1 MTPFLNTRIELNE
14 NVRNSISVTSCGH
27 LVTSLGS
34 ITMSVSCVDWFL
46 VEEEPIRH
54 HRIRTLANAIINWT
68 QIPVELQDAFC
79 MDGTRSQGY
88 STIDKKMFFWKI
100 FWFEDETLEEICEVK
115 QGAYP
120 VLSIFSPSEKPLI

>member
-46 VEEEPIRH
+46 VEEEPIR
-54 HRIRTLANAIINWT
+54 
-68 QIPVELQDAFC
+68 Q
-79 MDGTRSQGY
+79 GTYDVSACRKVRQRRCHDIEHGIWDCDSDSLG
-88 STIDKKMFFWKI
+88 
-100 FWFEDETLEEICEVK
+100 C
-115 QGAYP
+115 
-120 VLSIFSPSEKPLI
+120 